1 MKAFALILTAAA
13 AAMGATVIDHTC
25 TDIES
30 IPGSWIDLVQ
40 SSMKSHYAH
49 TSHGSQLIWGLQF
62 VEEGDP
68 AYAYLV
74 GYGQLPSSTTAYC
87 VFDGQE
93 GESYVTPEL
102 YWESAA
108 GIQMTRDVLEHNPS
122 ICTSMWSWCTQC
134 DYYSQAQVAEYL
146 SVMSSLEAEFPDVTF
161 IYFTGNAQAEGSSG
175 YERHQRNQQIRA
187 YCLSNDK
194 VLYDFADLDC
204 WWFNPATQSWEQN
217 TYSYGGYQIPS
228 EHPHFSGDEYGHTTA
243 ESCEQK
249 GRAWW
254 YMMAVLSGWSG
265 TGVGEE
271 AENPCQTTLS
281 VSPNPAAGAAGIS
294 LVLADSGPVR
304 VSVLDLAGRLVWE
317 QNWSILESGAHS
329 FPVSITPSGVY
340 LVSVEAGGQRLTS
353 RLAVLE

>member
-1 MKAFALILTAAA
+1 MKPFALILAVAAA
-13 AAMGATVIDHTC
+13 AAAATVIDHTC
-25 TDIES
+25 TDLES
-30 IPGSWIDLVQ
+30 IPGTWIDQVQ
-40 SSMKSHYAH
+40 STMKSHYAH
-49 TSHGSQLIWGLQF
+49 TSHGSQLTWGLQF

-74 GYGQLPSSTTAYC
+74 GYGQLPSSSTAYC

-122 ICTSMWSWCTQC
+122 INTSMWSWCTQC
-134 DYYSQAQVAEYL
+134 DYYSQAQVAQYL

-175 YERHQRNQQIRA
+175 YERHQRNQQIRT
-187 YCLSNDK
+187 YCNSNDK

-217 TYSYGGYQIPS
+217 TYTYNGNQIPS
-228 EHPHFSGDEYGHTTA
+228 EHPQFSGDEYGHTTA

-254 YMMAVLSGWSG
+254 YMMAVLAGWSG
-265 TGVGEE
+265 TGVEHE
-271 AENPCQTTLS
+271 ARNPCPATLGI
-281 VSPNPAAGAAGIS
+281 SPNPAPGLAAVS
-294 LVLADSGPVR
+294 LSLADPGPVSL
-304 VSVLDLAGRLVWE
+304 SVVDLAGRVVWE
-317 QNWSILESGAHS
+317 REWTCLEGGSHS
-329 FPVSITPSGVY
+329 FPVSIEPSGVY
-340 LVSVEAGGQRLTS
+340 LVSANACGQMLS
-353 RLAVLE
+353 ARLAVLD